1 MGLNV
6 TGENVKIFRKER
18 DTKAGGKFTTYSAMI
33 ASKAKDDSWVNGY
46 IDCAFKKDVVVN
58 NKAKININSAF
69 FTASKYNDKTYVKLM
84 ITDFEVV
91 EEGEA
96 PQPPI
101 EQGSS
106 EDFINIPEGVLDELV
121 PFA

>member
-1 MGLNV
+1 MFNV

-18 DTKAGGKFTTYSAMI
+18 DTKAGGKFTTYSAMV
-33 ASKAKDDSWVNGY
+33 ASKAKDESWVYGY
-46 IDCAFKKDVVVN
+46 IDCAFKKDVEVN

-96 PQPPI
+96 PQPPADI
-101 EQGSS
+101 DDYVIVPDDSLDS
-106 EDFINIPEGVLDELV
+106 EIPFG
-121 PFA
+121 

>member
-1 MGLNV
+1 MFNV

-18 DTKAGGKFTTYSAMI
+18 DTKAGGKFTTYSAMVS
-33 ASKAKDDSWVNGY
+33 SKAKDESWVYGY
-46 IDCAFKKDVVVN
+46 IDCAFKKDVEVN

-84 ITDFEVV
+84 ITDFDVV

-96 PQPPI
+96 PVNADIPT
-101 EQGSS
+101 
-106 EDFINIPEGVLDELV
+106 EDFISIPDGVLESEV
-121 PFA
+121 PFM